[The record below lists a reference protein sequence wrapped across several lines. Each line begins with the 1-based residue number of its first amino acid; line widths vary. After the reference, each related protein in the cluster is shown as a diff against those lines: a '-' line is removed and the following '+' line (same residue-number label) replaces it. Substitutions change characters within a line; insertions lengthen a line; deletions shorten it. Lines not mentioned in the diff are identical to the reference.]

1 MQKTPVID
9 IFAGA
14 GGLSEGFGG
23 YSTPELSFDI
33 RLSIE
38 KEAYACDTL
47 RMRSLFRKSKDSRV
61 PELYYDAIKGDRYAL
76 ERIRMTTVWNAAAD
90 HVRNWTLGRI
100 DPRIVHATIREKIG
114 GRRDWVLL
122 GGPPCQTYSIIG
134 RLRRTGL
141 GSQFSDEKLREEH
154 RRQLEE
160 VFATDH
166 RHTLYRQYLEIV
178 AIHQPAIFVME
189 NVKGILSARL
199 PIGRGRRGELLYEP
213 VIERIMADLRD
224 PRRALQRD
232 KSISPQRGFAAG
244 GMKYRLMSFVNP
256 AGPSGECENPAEFV
270 IECEKYSIPQTRH
283 RVIILGVREDLDT
296 TELEILRER
305 KNQLPAKTL
314 LKGLPRIRSSL
325 SAASET
331 RREYGRDS
339 QESWQCA
346 MKDALPKSAY
356 SRLDNKTKRKIVQIL
371 DRKSTALSSG
381 GPFVEGPT
389 DPKDAPPVLRKFIR
403 DIRLGGAIQ
412 HESRSH
418 MASDLGR
425 YLYSAALA
433 STTGLSPRIEEWPQ
447 ELLPA
452 HRNVRVTRK
461 RSKTVVDG
469 FRDRFRV
476 QVWDKPASTIMSHNS
491 KDGHYIIH
499 PDPAQCRSLTVRE
512 TARLQ
517 TFPDNYYFS
526 GSRTEQYLQVGNA
539 VPPFLALQL
548 ARVVA
553 KLLEVNGA
561 ALTSERMKT
570 FNRSGRAPLAIKYA
584 ASMR

>member
-1 MQKTPVID
+1 
-9 IFAGA
+9 
-14 GGLSEGFGG
+14 
-23 YSTPELSFDI
+23 
-33 RLSIE
+33 
-38 KEAYACDTL
+38 
-47 RMRSLFRKSKDSRV
+47 
-61 PELYYDAIKGDRYAL
+61 
-76 ERIRMTTVWNAAAD
+76 
-90 HVRNWTLGRI
+90 
-100 DPRIVHATIREKIG
+100 
-114 GRRDWVLL
+114 
-122 GGPPCQTYSIIG
+122 
-134 RLRRTGL
+134 
-141 GSQFSDEKLREEH
+141 
-154 RRQLEE
+154 
-160 VFATDH
+160 
-166 RHTLYRQYLEIV
+166 
-178 AIHQPAIFVME
+178 
-189 NVKGILSARL
+189 
-199 PIGRGRRGELLYEP
+199 
-213 VIERIMADLRD
+213 
-224 PRRALQRD
+224 
-232 KSISPQRGFAAG
+232 
-244 GMKYRLMSFVNP
+244 
-256 AGPSGECENPAEFV
+256 
-270 IECEKYSIPQTRH
+270 
-283 RVIILGVREDLDT
+283 
-296 TELEILRER
+296 
-305 KNQLPAKTL
+305 
-314 LKGLPRIRSSL
+314 
-325 SAASET
+325 
-331 RREYGRDS
+331 
-339 QESWQCA
+339 